1 MNPIDSGD
9 GEYIEGKRI
18 MFTQLINNFFNR
30 DSVFEAFNEANT
42 QNTDR
47 LECEIPNYNHFEVSC
62 VDGVFHVSTSSDRP
76 FNQTMVMK
84 SYK

>member
-1 MNPIDSGD
+1 MNPIDSRD

-18 MFTQLINNFFNR
+18 MLTQLINNFFNR

-47 LECEIPNYNHFEVSC
+47 LECEFPNYNHFQVTYVE
-62 VDGVFHVSTSSDRP
+62 GVFQVSTFTDRP
-76 FNQTMVMK
+76 FNQTMVMR